1 MFISELVSLNIM
13 LRKLRIIIS
22 LSFFA
27 LLVLYFVDFSGFL
40 PHSFRYLAKIQ
51 LVPAL
56 LALNFV
62 ILGGLTLLTLVFGR
76 VYCSSVC
83 PMGFYQDIINRL
95 SGVFQKKK
103 KFKYTRPLTILRWS
117 LVAITILAFLT
128 GFHAL
133 VGLLDPYSAFGRMT
147 VHVFKPAYLAGNN
160 LLANIFT
167 HFGNQTFY
175 KVGVYIGTVSTFV
188 IALVTLLAIG
198 WMAAVNGRIYCN
210 SICPVG
216 TILGFL
222 SRFSILK
229 IRIDEQLCNS
239 CGTCGKKCK
248 ASCIDTKTHTIDYSR
263 CINCFDCLEVC
274 SKNAISFKYSLKKPI
289 VNSTSELENRIDA
302 SKRRFLL
309 AAGAVSLAAS
319 GSFADSKLLKGNRI
333 STRRKTPISPPGSLS
348 ASHLL
353 DKCTSCHLCVSKCPS
368 NVIQPAFTEYGFAG
382 IMQPVL
388 GFERGFCNYDCTIC
402 SDVCPSGALLP
413 LTVAQKHQ
421 NQMGQVR
428 FIIENCIVY
437 TDGTSC
443 GACSEH
449 CPTQAVSMIAYKG
462 DLTIPQTDV
471 NICVGCGGCEYIC
484 PATPNKA
491 IYVEGTEKH
500 NKVEIKIEKKE
511 EVKVDDFGF

>member
-1 MFISELVSLNIM
+1 
-13 LRKLRIIIS
+13 
-22 LSFFA
+22 
-27 LLVLYFVDFSGFL
+27 
-40 PHSFRYLAKIQ
+40 
-51 LVPAL
+51 
-56 LALNFV
+56 
-62 ILGGLTLLTLVFGR
+62 
-76 VYCSSVC
+76 
-83 PMGFYQDIINRL
+83 MGFYQDIINWF

-117 LVAITILAFLT
+117 LLAVTILAFLT

-133 VGLLDPYSAFGRMT
+133 IGLLDPYSAFGRMT

-160 LLANIFT
+160 LLAGIFT

-175 KVGVYIGTVSTFV
+175 KVSIYIGTVSTFV

-239 CGTCGKKCK
+239 CGTCGRKCK
-248 ASCIDTKTHTIDYSR
+248 ASCIDTKAHVIDYSR

-274 SKNAISFKYSLKKPI
+274 SKNAISFKYGVKKPSA
-289 VNSTSELENRIDA
+289 NSTTEPENQVDA

-309 AAGAVSLAAS
+309 AAGAVSLAAT
-319 GSFADSKLLKGNRI
+319 GSFADSKLLKGNRKI
-333 STRRKTPISPPGSLS
+333 AERRTPVSPPGSLS
-348 ASHLL
+348 AAHLL

-368 NVIQPAFTEYGFAG
+368 NVIKPAFTEYGFSG

-388 GFERGFCNYDCTIC
+388 GFEHGFCNYDCTIC

-413 LTVAQKHQ
+413 LTLDQKHH
-421 NQMGQVR
+421 NQMGQVK
-428 FIIENCIVY
+428 FIIENCIVF

-449 CPTQAVSMIAYKG
+449 CPTQAVSMVAYKG

-471 NICVGCGGCEYIC
+471 NICVGCGGCEYVC

-491 IYVEGTEKH
+491 IYVEGVEKH
-500 NKVEIKIEKKE
+500 NKIEIKIEKKE